1 MSSSLRTA
9 ITTSS
14 AGLGQRVQHPSGSS
28 PLVRSLVAE
37 WEAMGARPRTVR
49 TVNGWGL
56 PGSPVESLDE
66 VLERAGFGHEPT
78 WSEGDR
84 YLAALVAR
92 ARTDELA
99 GRIVLQRLMPP
110 LIAIAARR
118 GRIVPGGFNE
128 AFATTVSHAWILIR
142 TYPLDRRP
150 AKIAANLVRDAEY
163 HGFVREARM
172 KKVAVQQLND
182 HAMSTIP
189 AAERCMEPDEELAAV
204 LEDAVVHGLH
214 ARHAAVLRRVG
225 RGDTFEQIARDE
237 GVTARTVRSWRRD
250 AVSELRARTPSG
262 G

>member
-1 MSSSLRTA
+1 MTTYLRTA

-14 AGLGQRVQHPSGSS
+14 AGLGRRIQHPSGSS
-28 PLVRSLVAE
+28 PLVRSLVAD
-37 WEAMGARPRTVR
+37 WDAMVARPRTVR

-56 PGSPVESLDE
+56 PGEPVESLDE
-66 VLERAGFGHEPT
+66 VLDRAGFGHEPT

-84 YLAALVAR
+84 YLAAVVAR
-92 ARTDELA
+92 ARQDELA
-99 GRIVLQRLMPP
+99 GRIVLQRLLPP

-118 GRIVPGGFNE
+118 GRLTPGGFNE
-128 AFATTVSHAWILIR
+128 AFATTISHAWILIR

-150 AKIAANLVRDAEY
+150 AKVAANLVRDAEY

-172 KKVAVQQLND
+172 KKVAVQQLNEQ
-182 HAMSTIP
+182 AMRTIP
-189 AAERCMEPDEELAAV
+189 APERRIEPDEELADV
-204 LEDAVVHGLH
+204 LEDAIVHGLH
-214 ARHAAVLRRVG
+214 ARHATVLRRVG
-225 RGDTFEQIARDE
+225 RGDSFEQIAHDE